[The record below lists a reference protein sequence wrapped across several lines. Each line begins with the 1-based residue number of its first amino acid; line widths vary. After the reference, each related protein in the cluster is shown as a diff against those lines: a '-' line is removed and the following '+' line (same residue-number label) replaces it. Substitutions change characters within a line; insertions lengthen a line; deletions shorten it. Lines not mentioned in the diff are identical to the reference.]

1 MGCAGSRPSQ
11 LIPSLGN
18 HHHHP
23 HHMNS
28 PQKGFILFNAKTIEY
43 LQANELEIKEKLK
56 KRCEVKLNKVL
67 PQSTSSKSLLNNAKR
82 TLLFNTSTST
92 HESANLDEDLATKS
106 DANLQLNNS
115 TPILIRIF
123 SLLACL

>member
-1 MGCAGSRPSQ
+1 
-11 LIPSLGN
+11 
-18 HHHHP
+18 
-23 HHMNS
+23 MNS

-92 HESANLDEDLATKS
+92 HESANLEEDLATKS
-106 DANLQLNNS
+106 DANLPLNNS